1 MAANNATET
10 DPNTKE
16 HLKTYSGFVTLTKW
30 SIIALAILLVLLF
43 AFVFS

>member
-1 MAANNATET
+1 MAANNAT

-16 HLKTYSGFVTLTKW
+16 HLKTYSGFLAMTKW
-30 SIIALAILLVLLF
+30 SIILVTIVLVALF